1 MSLRINLNTA
11 ALTASR
17 YLGQTDNAL
26 GKSIEKLSSGY
37 RVNRASDDPAGLVIS
52 QKLRAQIGGLGQA
65 ISNSNDA
72 INMVKTAEGALNE
85 THALLLSMR
94 DLAVHAANTGVNDT
108 ASLAADQLQ
117 IDSAIDSLNRI
128 AANTQFGQKKLLDGS
143 AGFAA
148 SIVNTV
154 AIGSASFQSGA
165 VAGYVDVA
173 MSQAAAKAV
182 LSGANTGYANANAT
196 VDNAGT
202 ITINGTAIVIGAT
215 DTVQDVIDA
224 INGDASLNVT
234 AAFDT
239 NHVVLT
245 GTTGYGSD
253 KSFDY
258 AESADILNGGAGG
271 NATISGADAQATI
284 TWSDATTETFTS
296 GTGLQMIGD
305 VTGSIIN
312 MTVAGGTAGAGSYA
326 NSINVTAGSLTFQVG
341 AYAGQTVEMTM
352 SSVAANQLGVTAT
365 GLVNTSWTVADIDV
379 TTSDGAQDA
388 LRLLDAAI
396 SEVSTTRADLGA
408 FQKNILE
415 SNVSSLSIA
424 KENIAASES
433 SIRDTDMAAEM
444 VTFTRNQI
452 LEQAGTAM
460 LAQANGVPQ
469 TLLRLLQ

>member
-11 ALTASR
+11 ALSASR

-85 THALLLSMR
+85 THSLLLSMR

-117 IDSAIDSLNRI
+117 IASAIDSLNRI
-128 AANTQFGQKKLLDGS
+128 SQNTQFGNKKLLDGS
-143 AGFAA
+143 AGLAA
-148 SIVNTV
+148 NVINTTAV
-154 AIGSASFQSGA
+154 ASASFQSGA
-165 VAGYVDVA
+165 VAGLVDV
-173 MSQAAAKAV
+173 QITTIAAKAT
-182 LSGANTGYANANAT
+182 LSGANTTYANAGAT
-196 VDNAGT
+196 VTAAGT
-202 ITINGTAIVIGAT
+202 ITIGTTNFVVAGT
-215 DTVQDVIDA
+215 DTVQEVMDA
-224 INGDASLNVT
+224 INADTNLGVT

-239 NHVVLT
+239 DHVVLT
-245 GTTGYGSD
+245 GTGGYGSD

-258 AESADILNGGAGG
+258 AETANVLNGGAGNNG
-271 NATISGADAQATI
+271 TISGADAVATV
-284 TWSDATTETFTS
+284 TYSDASTESFAS
-296 GTGLQMIGD
+296 GKGLQLIGD
-305 VTGSIIN
+305 ATGSIIN
-312 MTVAGGTAGAGSYA
+312 MTVAGGTALATTSDC
-326 NSINVTAGSLTFQVG
+326 INVVAGSLTFQVG
-341 AYAGQTVEMTM
+341 AYAGQTVDMTM
-352 SSVAANQLGVTAT
+352 DSVAANQLGLTAT
-365 GLVNTSWTVADIDV
+365 GLTNTGWTVANIDV
-379 TTSDGAQDA
+379 TSAAGAQDA
-388 LRLLDAAI
+388 LKLLDAAI

-415 SNVSSLSIA
+415 SNVASLSIA

-444 VTFTRNQI
+444 VNFTRNQI
-452 LEQAGTAM
+452 LAQAGTAM
-460 LAQANGVPQ
+460 LAQANQVPQ